1 MSDFLTEKKLNEN
14 NLQAPFQYKVSSNE
28 FELKRVQ
35 IEIELKPENNQVKVF
50 EGESLFCA
58 DLGYSIDGDYYSMNF
73 YVGGVKVFPSVV
85 KSIKELKDAELDT
98 GKIYLVEDIN
108 FKSIVYLYIQNL
120 NKVLTADITT
130 YNSVLSSWMFD
141 ETAKK
146 LNLLDTNFPIKNFYP
161 FYDYKVNDIIKKD
174 GYLYKVIKDFRSTK
188 NEIFN
193 CILITPFKQLED
205 SNSLKM
211 YDLVQ
216 SDNQFFIV
224 NDNDNS
230 LKPLTD
236 VISWGS
242 GIKNIYKNQIIIK
255 DNKRYLVLEDVYTPV
270 FDDLI
275 QYNKII
281 DLYNAEN
288 IYIAT
293 GESVSSE
300 LKRIET
306 KIDNETDIRIEE
318 DKKIDDKIKTETNNR
333 IEEDNKLIE
342 EDKRL
347 NKKIEET
354 RQSSIYIEGDNIKIN
369 SSFLI
374 LKPAP
379 IEIDKKSPIM
389 LADNEDS
396 IEINI
401 LSDSDIKIID
411 FIASNMEYDLQGKKI
426 TIKKTDTAG
435 EYIQASFKIKASKQS
450 DNQYYYED
458 SILQVFINN
467 PIYNTEL
474 ELANNIIEVKPKS
487 EASINITSNADNIEC
502 KTDNDNIKAS
512 IENTGTG
519 KALKIIN
526 NSTEEEKAVIEIT
539 AGKEASE
546 NKVYIDTV
554 KKLFVNGAQKIAVSD
569 INTDGGLNKE
579 YIENNTYLINDLIIR
594 NNKLYKVNE
603 NFTASNWDADIS
615 KLTAIGLDLGTAD
628 AVNVTQTNEALG
640 ANVQTALNILD
651 KRYMLPCYY
660 EQLTDDNGN
669 FLEEEEPANWYLALY
684 GITTVWEL
692 VHNTKS
698 VVFRTE
704 GNKASVGRVNG
715 LQPYGMQNLSG
726 SINGG
731 HIDGPIGIFINA
743 IGVCSINDLYNY
755 SISVLSNK
763 NSYINASFNSN
774 KQIREYTNDIVVDN
788 LLVRKWKLV
797 SINGILISDLL
808 NKGV

>member
-73 YVGGVKVFPSVV
+73 YVGGVKVYPVVV
-85 KSIKELKDAELDT
+85 KNRVELKDAELDT
-98 GKIYLVEDIN
+98 EKIYLVEDIN

-141 ETAKK
+141 EAAKK

-174 GYLYKVIKDFRSTK
+174 GYLYKAVKDFRSTK
-188 NEIFN
+188 DEISN

-205 SNSLKM
+205 SDSLKM

-255 DNKRYLVLEDVYTPV
+255 DNKRYLVLENVYSPN

-306 KIDNETDIRIEE
+306 KIDNETDTRIEE
-318 DKKIDDKIKTETNNR
+318 DKKIDDKIKAETNNR
-333 IEEDNKLIE
+333 IEEDNKLTE

-347 NKKIEET
+347 NKKIEEA

-389 LADNEDS
+389 LADTENS

-426 TIKKTDTAG
+426 TIRKTDTAG

-512 IENTGTG
+512 IENTETG

-526 NSTEEEKAVIEIT
+526 NSTEEERAVIEIT

-554 KKLFVNGAQKIAVSD
+554 KKVFVNGAQKIAVSD

-594 NNKLYKVNE
+594 NKKLYKVNE
-603 NFTASNWDADIS
+603 NFTASNWDADS
-615 KLTAIGLDLGTAD
+615 GKLTAISLDLGTAD

-640 ANVQTALNILD
+640 ANVQTALDSLNNSIIELI
-651 KRYMLPCYY
+651 KRYNIPLYFTVYP
-660 EQLTDDNGN
+660 EDDGT
-669 FLEEEEPANWYLALY
+669 FDDKKRPANYYYNLY
-684 GITTVWEL
+684 GVTTVWKKRFA
-692 VHNTKS
+692 TTGA
-698 VVFRTE
+698 FMRFE
-704 GNKASVGRVNG
+704 GGFADENRNG
-715 LQPYGMQNLSG
+715 LLQGDAIRPIIARKWSMTATNNGTPDVYGAFVANLAGQYPQTNGGINENFKSFILYLDIG
-726 SINGG
+726 KVVPVGSEDRSINIKIELYELESING
-731 HIDGPIGIFINA
+731 
-743 IGVCSINDLYNY
+743 
-755 SISVLSNK
+755 
-763 NSYINASFNSN
+763 
-774 KQIREYTNDIVVDN
+774 
-788 LLVRKWKLV
+788 V
-797 SINGILISDLL
+797 SIW
-808 NKGV
+808 

>member
-73 YVGGVKVFPSVV
+73 YVGGVKVYPVVV
-85 KSIKELKDAELDT
+85 KNRVELKDAELDT
-98 GKIYLVEDIN
+98 EKIYLVEDIN

-174 GYLYKVIKDFRSTK
+174 GYLYKAVKDFRSTK
-188 NEIFN
+188 DEISN
-193 CILITPFKQLED
+193 CILITPFKQLLD
-205 SNSLKM
+205 SGALKM

-255 DNKRYLVLEDVYTPV
+255 DNKRYLVLEDVYSPN

-306 KIDNETDIRIEE
+306 KIDNETDTRIEE
-318 DKKIDDKIKTETNNR
+318 DKKIDDKIKAETNNR
-333 IEEDNKLIE
+333 IEEDNKLTE

-347 NKKIEET
+347 NKKIEEA

-389 LADNEDS
+389 LADTENS

-426 TIKKTDTAG
+426 TIRKTDTAG

-450 DNQYYYED
+450 DNQYYYEE

-467 PIYNTEL
+467 PVYNTEL

-526 NSTEEEKAVIEIT
+526 NSTEEERAVIEIT

-603 NFTASNWDADIS
+603 NFTASNWNADIS
-615 KLTAIGLDLGTAD
+615 KLTAISLDLGTAD

-640 ANVQTALNILD
+640 ANVQTALDILFSRYNIPLYFIVYPEDDGTFDD
-651 KRYMLPCYY
+651 KKR
-660 EQLTDDNGN
+660 
-669 FLEEEEPANWYLALY
+669 PANYYYNLY
-684 GITTVWEL
+684 GVTTVWEKRFA
-692 VHNTKS
+692 TTGA
-698 VVFRTE
+698 FMRFE
-704 GNKASVGRVNG
+704 GGLADENRNG
-715 LQPYGMQNLSG
+715 LLQGDAIRPIPANKWSMVTTINGVPDVCGAFTSQSAAQYPQTNGGMSEGFKSFRLNLDISKVVPVG
-726 SINGG
+726 SEDRSINIKIELYELKSING
-731 HIDGPIGIFINA
+731 
-743 IGVCSINDLYNY
+743 
-755 SISVLSNK
+755 
-763 NSYINASFNSN
+763 
-774 KQIREYTNDIVVDN
+774 
-788 LLVRKWKLV
+788 V
-797 SINGILISDLL
+797 SIW
-808 NKGV
+808 K

>member
-98 GKIYLVEDIN
+98 DKIYLVEDIN

-120 NKVLTADITT
+120 NKVLRADITT
-130 YNSVLSSWMFD
+130 YNTVLSSWMFD

-174 GYLYKVIKDFRSTK
+174 GYLYKAVKDFRSTK
-188 NEIFN
+188 NEISN

-205 SNSLKM
+205 SGALKM

-255 DNKRYLVLEDVYTPV
+255 DNKRYLVLENVYSPN

-306 KIDNETDIRIEE
+306 KIDNETDTRIEE
-318 DKKIDDKIKTETNNR
+318 DKKIDEKIKAETNNR
-333 IEEDNKLIE
+333 IEEDNKLTE

-347 NKKIEET
+347 NKKIEEA

-389 LADNEDS
+389 LADTENS

-401 LSDSDIKIID
+401 LGDSDIEITD

-426 TIKKTDTAG
+426 TIRKTDTAG

-467 PIYNTEL
+467 PVYNTEL
-474 ELANNIIEVKPKS
+474 ELAKNIIEVKPKS

-502 KTDNDNIKAS
+502 KTDNENIKAS
-512 IENTGTG
+512 IENTGIG

-526 NSTEEEKAVIEIT
+526 NSTEEERAVIEIT

-554 KKLFVNGAQKIAVSD
+554 KKVFINGAEKITVSD

-603 NFTASNWDADIS
+603 NFTASNWDADIG

-640 ANVQTALNILD
+640 ANVQTALDILFNRYNIPLYFIVYPEDDGTFDD
-651 KRYMLPCYY
+651 KKR
-660 EQLTDDNGN
+660 
-669 FLEEEEPANWYLALY
+669 PANYYKTIY
-684 GITTVWEL
+684 GVTTVWKKRFA
-692 VHNTKS
+692 TTGAF
-698 VVFRTE
+698 FRVE
-704 GNKASVGRVNG
+704 GGFADEARNG
-715 LQPYGMQNLSG
+715 LIQNYAIKKLTGECSLQYLNIYSFYSKG
-726 SINGG
+726 VYSWCIGEQHEYSINNGQKGTTYFSFDSDRVCNGSDNEVRVKNIKIEIYELESINGVN
-731 HIDGPIGIFINA
+731 IWN
-743 IGVCSINDLYNY
+743 
-755 SISVLSNK
+755 
-763 NSYINASFNSN
+763 
-774 KQIREYTNDIVVDN
+774 
-788 LLVRKWKLV
+788 
-797 SINGILISDLL
+797 
-808 NKGV
+808 

>member
-35 IEIELKPENNQVKVF
+35 IEIELKSENNQVKVF

-98 GKIYLVEDIN
+98 EKIYLVEDIN

-120 NKVLTADITT
+120 NKVLRADITT

-174 GYLYKVIKDFRSTK
+174 GYLYKAVKDFRSTK
-188 NEIFN
+188 NEISN

-205 SNSLKM
+205 SGALKM

-255 DNKRYLVLEDVYTPV
+255 DNKRYLVLENVYSPN

-306 KIDNETDIRIEE
+306 KIDNETDTRIEE

-333 IEEDNKLIE
+333 IEEDNKLTE

-347 NKKIEET
+347 NKKIEEA

-389 LADNEDS
+389 LADTENS

-426 TIKKTDTAG
+426 TIRKTDTAG
-435 EYIQASFKIKASKQS
+435 EYIQAFFKIKASKQS

-467 PIYNTEL
+467 PVYNTEL

-487 EASINITSNADNIEC
+487 EASINITSNADNIEMQ
-502 KTDNDNIKAS
+502 TDNDNIKAS

-554 KKLFVNGAQKIAVSD
+554 KKVFVNGTEKISVSD

-603 NFTASNWDADIS
+603 NFTASNWDADIG
-615 KLTAIGLDLGTAD
+615 KLTAIALDLGTAD

-640 ANVQTALNILD
+640 DNVQTALDILNS
-651 KRYMLPCYY
+651 RYMIPPYY
-660 EQLTDDNGN
+660 TQYPLADGTFDSNK
-669 FLEEEEPANWYLALY
+669 EPSNWYKKMY
-684 GITTVWEL
+684 NVTTAWQIMF
-692 VHNTKS
+692 NS
-698 VVFRTE
+698 DSIFFRTE
-704 GNKASVGRVNG
+704 GGLSNAGRANGIQGDAIRNIVGGVSGNIGWDASGFSKFPNPSDPQGACLLWGAAGSGYVLRDLGLNLEYMNYPIADEIRTKNRLIRVYK
-715 LQPYGMQNLSG
+715 LL
-726 SINGG
+726 SING
-731 HIDGPIGIFINA
+731 
-743 IGVCSINDLYNY
+743 V
-755 SISVLSNK
+755 SV
-763 NSYINASFNSN
+763 
-774 KQIREYTNDIVVDN
+774 EE
-788 LLVRKWKLV
+788 
-797 SINGILISDLL
+797 ILQ
-808 NKGV
+808 GA